1 MRDPYEVLGVPKDAD
16 EDRIKKAY
24 RALAKKHHPDLHPGD
39 KTALAKFQE
48 IQGAYDILSDKEK
61 RRRFDA
67 GEIDASGAE
76 RPPRNFYRAYADG
89 SGGDGAKYHGFGA
102 AGPEGD
108 IDLDDLF
115 SMFGGAA
122 AGARGRG
129 GARSGFKMPG
139 ADVSYTLRVSF
150 LDAANGARQRLTLP
164 DGRTIDVTIPEGTHD
179 RQTLRLKGQGQP
191 GIGGGDAGD
200 AYIEIHVEPH
210 AFFTRKDTDVTVE
223 VPVTLDEAVLGA
235 KIEVPT
241 VSGTVSLT
249 VPKGSNTG
257 TTLRLKGRGI
267 LDSRTKSRGDQ
278 YVKLKVV
285 LPDAPD
291 DALTKF
297 VEEWV
302 KTHKYDVRGKAGMR

>member
-1 MRDPYEVLGVPKDAD
+1 MKDPYEVLGVPKDAD

-24 RALAKKHHPDLHPGD
+24 RELAKKHHPDLHPGD
-39 KTALAKFQE
+39 QSALAKFQE
-48 IQGAYDILSDKEK
+48 VQSAYDLLSDKEK

-76 RPPRNFYRAYADG
+76 RPPRNFYRSYADG
-89 SGGDGAKYHGFGA
+89 GEGAKYYGFGGGGEA
-102 AGPEGD
+102 GD

-115 SMFGGAA
+115 SMFGGAGRG
-122 AGARGRG
+122 AGGGGRRG
-129 GARSGFKMPG
+129 GAQFKMAG
-139 ADVSYTLRVSF
+139 ADVSYTLRVPF
-150 LDAANGARQRLTLP
+150 LEAAIGARQRITLP
-164 DGRTIDVTIPEGTHD
+164 DGRTIDVNIPEGTHD

-191 GIGGGDAGD
+191 GMGGGEAGD

-210 AFFTRKDTDVTVE
+210 AFFTRKDNDVHVE
-223 VPVTLDEAVLGA
+223 VPVTLDEAILGA

-241 VSGTVSLT
+241 VSGAVTLT

-267 LDSRTKSRGDQ
+267 LDQRAKTRGDQ

-285 LPDAPD
+285 LSDKPDEE
-291 DALTKF
+291 LTNF
-297 VEEWV
+297 IETWA
-302 KTHKYDVRGKAGMR
+302 KTHKYDVRRKAGMA

>member
-1 MRDPYEVLGVPKDAD
+1 MRDPYEVLDVPKDAD

-39 KTALAKFQE
+39 KSALAKFQE
-48 IQGAYDILSDKEK
+48 VQGAYDILSDKEK
-61 RRRFDA
+61 RRRYDA

-76 RPPRNFYRAYADG
+76 KPPRNFYRSYADG
-89 SGGDGAKYHGFGA
+89 AGDSSKYYNFSEGA
-102 AGPEGD
+102 D
-108 IDLDDLF
+108 VDLDDLF

-122 AGARGRG
+122 GGMGGGARGRG
-129 GARSGFKMPG
+129 GRTGFKMPG
-139 ADVSYTLRVSF
+139 ADVSYTLRVGF
-150 LDAANGARQRLTLP
+150 LDAANGARQRITLP
-164 DGRTIDVTIPEGTHD
+164 DGRAIDVTIPEGTHD

-191 GIGGGDAGD
+191 GIGGGEPGD

-210 AFFTRKDTDVTVE
+210 AFFTRKDNDVHIE

-235 KIEVPT
+235 KIEAPT

-249 VPKGSNTG
+249 VPPGSNTG

-267 LDSRTKSRGDQ
+267 LDSRTKARGDQ

-291 DALTKF
+291 
-297 VEEWV
+297 EELRSFIEQWA
-302 KTHKYDVRGKAGMR
+302 KTHKYDVRRKAGMS